1 MLKTLFTAAA
11 RRGLALAALCL
22 CLSLSAAAAQAD
34 TLDTVKNRGYLQCGV
49 STGLT
54 GFSIADEKGRWT
66 GFDADYCRAVAAAV
80 FGSGD
85 KVKFIPLSSKERF
98 TALQSGD
105 VDVLIRNT
113 GWTMA
118 RDTSLGLTAVGINY
132 YDGQGFM
139 VNAKRLPGITSI
151 AQLSGASVCVQS
163 GTSTELTLAD
173 YFSRNNLDYT
183 PVVFEKFSEVN
194 AAYDAGRCDV
204 YTTDQ
209 SSLYAVRLQLT
220 APEDNAVLPQIISKE
235 PFALIVRQ
243 NDARWGNIVRWTHNA
258 LLNAEEYGVNSGNIE
273 EMLKSANP
281 DIKRLLGA
289 EKGMDLGRDLGLAP
303 DWTVNVIKATGNYGE
318 IFDRN
323 IGSAS
328 PLKIARGINDLWL
341 RGGLQYGIPI
351 R

>member
-1 MLKTLFTAAA
+1 MTRKFLIACAFAVLAYSGFAGFAAA
-11 RRGLALAALCL
+11 G
-22 CLSLSAAAAQAD
+22 
-34 TLDTVKNRGYLQCGV
+34 TLEDVKKRGYVQCGV

-54 GFSIADEKGRWT
+54 GFSIPDEKGRWT
-66 GFDADYCRAVAAAV
+66 GFDVDYCRAVAAAL
-80 FGSGD
+80 FGDGE

-113 GWTMA
+113 GWTMG
-118 RDTSLGLTAVGINY
+118 RDTGLGLGFAGINY

-151 AQLSGASVCVQS
+151 AQLSGASICVQS

-173 YFSRNNLDYT
+173 YFGRNNLDYT

-220 APEDNAVLPQIISKE
+220 NPEDNVVLPQLISKE

-243 NDARWGNIVRWTHNA
+243 NDIGWANIIRWTHNA
-258 LLNAEEYGVNSGNIE
+258 LLNAEEYGITKNNIDD
-273 EMLKSANP
+273 MLKSANP
-281 DIKRLLGA
+281 DVKRLLGTEEGTA
-289 EKGMDLGRDLGLAP
+289 LGKNLGL
-303 DWTVNVIKATGNYGE
+303 DNNWVVKIIRATGNYGE
-318 IFDRN
+318 IFERN
-323 IGSAS
+323 IGRNS
-328 PLKIARGINDLWL
+328 PLKIARGINDLWI
-341 RGGLQYGIPI
+341 RGGLQYGIPV

>member
-1 MLKTLFTAAA
+1 VTKRLILIFSIIS
-11 RRGLALAALCL
+11 ALCGFFARPAL
-22 CLSLSAAAAQAD
+22 AD
-34 TLDTVKNRGYLQCGV
+34 TLAEVKKRGYLQCGV

-54 GFSIADEKGRWT
+54 GFSIADEKGRWA
-66 GFDADYCRAVAAAV
+66 GFDVDYCRAVAAAI
-80 FGSGD
+80 FGNGE

-105 VDVLIRNT
+105 IDVLIRNT
-113 GWTMA
+113 GWTMG
-118 RDTSLGLTAVGINY
+118 RDIALGLTSVGVNY

-139 VNAKRLPGITSI
+139 VNAARLPGITSI
-151 AQLSGASVCVQS
+151 AQLSGAAVCVQS

-173 YFSRNNLDYT
+173 YFGRNNLDYT

-220 APEDNAVLPQIISKE
+220 RPEDNVVLPQLISKE

-243 NDARWGNIVRWTHNA
+243 NDMAWANIVRWTHNA
-258 LLNAEEYGVNSGNIE
+258 LLNAEEYGITANNIDD
-273 EMLKSANP
+273 MLKSTNP
-281 DIKRLLGA
+281 DIRRLLGA
-289 EKGMDLGRDLGLAP
+289 ERGTDLGKTLGLEN
-303 DWTVNVIKATGNYGE
+303 DWVVKIIKNTGNYGE
-318 IFDRN
+318 IFERN
-323 IGSAS
+323 IGRNS
-328 PLKIARGINDLWL
+328 PLKIARGINDLWI
-341 RGGLQYGIPI
+341 RGGLHYGIPV